1 MAILHSAKI
10 FLIYLIN
17 AIIYKN
23 TLILSYNNN
32 IFFENMNIKLLLIIT
47 LIGNC
52 ACFSATL
59 LNTPL
64 YRYWNCIGFKHCFV
78 DNKPYQFNVG
88 EIPLIAWKTENNT
101 YLSTLNFC
109 KHFGSTLNEGKIEDG
124 CLECPY
130 HGYKHSEN
138 DKCGVIVEHDNKLW
152 WSYNPVEKVPQ
163 TIPYIGEDFV
173 SDYIE
178 YEMNENLPFCMY
190 NSMDINHAQHI
201 HSGIFGFG
209 SDIPVKNYKHIKKA
223 ENIIGTSFDHYLKG
237 NIKLMNK
244 NVSLGTEAFASNYH
258 EYIYP
263 STTWSVVSH
272 DEYKKLVIGF
282 SMTPVDT
289 YKTKWYVTIR
299 SNYMKEG
306 INKNILNLAARMIL
320 SQDKKQFERQSK
332 NTLLRDSFILTNM
345 LNNEDHILDM
355 KKIFKNYEYPKLKD
369 FIDYHIS
376 NS

>member
-1 MAILHSAKI
+1 ML
-10 FLIYLIN
+10 YLI
-17 AIIYKN
+17 II
-23 TLILSYNNN
+23 

-47 LIGNC
+47 FIGKC
-52 ACFSATL
+52 ACFSATS

-64 YRYWNCIGFKHCFV
+64 YRYWNCIGFKHSFV

-88 EIPLIAWKTENNT
+88 EIPLVAWKTENDT

-124 CLECPY
+124 CLKCPY
-130 HGYKHSEN
+130 HGYKHSDK

-190 NSMDINHAQHI
+190 NSMDINHAEHI

-223 ENIIGTSFDHYLKG
+223 ENIIGTSFDHYSKD

-244 NVSLGTEAFASNYH
+244 NVSLGTEAFTSNYH

-272 DEYKKLVIGF
+272 DEYKKHVIGV
-282 SMTPVDT
+282 SMTPSDT
-289 YKTKWYVTIR
+289 YKTRWYVTIR

-345 LNNEDHILDM
+345 LNNEDHIQDM

-369 FIDYHIS
+369 FIDYHIF
-376 NS
+376 NSR

>member
-1 MAILHSAKI
+1 M
-10 FLIYLIN
+10 
-17 AIIYKN
+17 
-23 TLILSYNNN
+23 
-32 IFFENMNIKLLLIIT
+32 MNINLFIFINLIV
-47 LIGNC
+47 NC
-52 ACFSATL
+52 FCYTQPVIK
-59 LNTPL
+59 NIPL
-64 YRYWNCIGFKHCFV
+64 YRYWNCIGFKHNIV
-78 DNKPYQFNVG
+78 NNKPYQFNIG
-88 EIPLIAWKTENNT
+88 DIPLVAWKSYNNT

-109 KHFGSTLNEGKIEDG
+109 KHFGSTLNDGIIEDG
-124 CLECPY
+124 CLKCPY
-130 HGYKHSEN
+130 HGYKHSSS
-138 DKCGVIVEHDNKLW
+138 DKCGVIIEYDNKLW

-173 SDYIE
+173 SEYIE

-201 HSGIFGFG
+201 HGGIFGFG
-209 SDIPVKNYKHIKKA
+209 TDIPVKNYKHIKKA
-223 ENIIGTSFDHYLKG
+223 EDIIGTSFDHYSKD

-244 NVSLGTEAFASNYH
+244 NVSLGTDTFTSNYH

-272 DEYKKLVIGF
+272 GEHKKIVIGV
-282 SMTPVDT
+282 SMTPSDT

-299 SNYMKEG
+299 CNYMKDG

-332 NTLLRDSFILTNM
+332 NTLLRDSFIFTNM
-345 LNNEDHILDM
+345 LNHEDHIIDM
-355 KKIFKNYEYPKLKD
+355 KDLFKKYEYPKLKD

-376 NS
+376 NPE